1 MKNSNKPHQDFYD
14 ENDQIE
20 RQIDGGC
27 MSVFCAIV
35 IVVLAIITAFGFDK
49 LIDYLTNLCNC
60 N

>member
-1 MKNSNKPHQDFYD
+1 MKNSNKNHQDFYD
-14 ENDQIE
+14 ENDEIE

-35 IVVLAIITAFGFDK
+35 IVVIAIIASLGANM
-49 LIDYLTNLCNC
+49 LVDYLATLCNC